1 MKQNNVE
8 YIRQLLDRY
17 YQGDSTAGEEQTLKD
32 YFSGEVDDAL
42 AGEAEMFR
50 TLTALEPS
58 VPEVPGDLEAQLL
71 EIIGAAPDNTAPEG
85 ENGYDAVAIEPA
97 AAPPRRHGLL
107 RVLYP
112 AIGIAAALL
121 IGLLVI
127 KGISGPT
134 ATPAGTFSLD
144 VAGKIAKTEIPDT
157 FQAKTIEVDSDLT
170 AQAAPAPE
178 ARKMTGTAVPQQVA
192 TVAAQTAPA
201 DAQQASR
208 EVTDP
213 DEAARIVE
221 QVAALLSSGLSNGNQ
236 AVLMA
241 GTRVESS
248 VCQYNRIVNN

>member
-58 VPEVPGDLEAQLL
+58 VPEVPGNLEARLL
-71 EIIGAAPDNTAPEG
+71 EIIGAAPDNTAPEV
-85 ENGYDAVAIEPA
+85 ENEYDAVAIEPA

-112 AIGIAAALL
+112 AIGVAAALL

-134 ATPAGTFSLD
+134 AIPAGTFSLD
-144 VAGKIAKTEIPDT
+144 VAGKIAKTEVPDT
-157 FQAKTIEVDSDLT
+157 SRSKATETGTDLT
-170 AQAAPAPE
+170 AQIAPAP
-178 ARKMTGTAVPQQVA
+178 RNNVKTAVPQQVA
-192 TVAAQTAPA
+192 TVAAQTAQA
-201 DAQQASR
+201 DAQLSCR

-221 QVAALLSSGLSNGNQ
+221 QVAALLSSGLGNGNQ

-241 GTRVESS
+241 GTRVENS
-248 VCQYNRIVNN
+248 VSQYNRIVNN